1 MREFLF
7 RAYQKN
13 FKRMLPVDSI
23 KYNNNEIRSI
33 TVDNRGL
40 KGNYSVTPTY
50 SIYSKDS
57 LDFPL
62 DSLILIQYIGLKDRN
77 KVEIFEGDI
86 VKIYKKNTETGE
98 IDVYIGSVVF
108 IEKALLF
115 AVNTKSETISF
126 DLMFNN
132 AGFYSYKIEVI
143 GNIHDNKD
151 LLK

>member
-1 MREFLF
+1 MREILF

-23 KYNNNEIRSI
+23 EYNNNEIRSI

-40 KGNYSVTPTY
+40 KGNYSVIPTY

-86 VKIYKKNTETGE
+86 CIRLDIENYPRPLVVEWVEECACFSFVDVNDYHKNYFFQKQDMDN
-98 IDVYIGSVVF
+98 I
-108 IEKALLF
+108 K
-115 AVNTKSETISF
+115 
-126 DLMFNN
+126 
-132 AGFYSYKIEVI
+132 VI
-143 GNIHDNKD
+143 GNIHDNKY

>member
-23 KYNNNEIRSI
+23 EYNNNEIRSI

-40 KGNYSVTPTY
+40 KGNYSVIPTY

-86 VKIYKKNTETGE
+86 CIRLD
-98 IDVYIGSVVF
+98 IDNYPRPLVV
-108 IEKALLF
+108 EWVNELACF
-115 AVNTKSETISF
+115 AFVDKGDYNKMYFFQERHMD
-126 DLMFNN
+126 DLQ
-132 AGFYSYKIEVI
+132 II
-143 GNIHDNKD
+143 GNIYKNRN